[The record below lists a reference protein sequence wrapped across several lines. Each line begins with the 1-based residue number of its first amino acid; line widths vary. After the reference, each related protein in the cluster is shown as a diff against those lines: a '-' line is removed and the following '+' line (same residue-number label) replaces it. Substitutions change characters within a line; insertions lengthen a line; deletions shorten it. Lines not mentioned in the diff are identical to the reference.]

1 MRERRFDRGGLIFGG
16 LLVLVGGYFLLRE
29 SFGIELPDIEWDL
42 VWPIGII
49 LLGVAVIW
57 GARSRRSP
65 G

>member
-16 LLVLVGGYFLLRE
+16 LLLLVGGYFLLRE
-29 SFGIELPDIEWDL
+29 SFGIELPEIDWDL
-42 VWPIGII
+42 IWPIGII

-57 GARSRRSP
+57 GARNRRSP